1 MKGPFRADH
10 VGSLLR
16 PESLL
21 EKREEWKADKI
32 SDSDLR
38 DYENDCIAE
47 IVKKEQ
53 AVGIKSVTDGEY
65 RRESFHFDFINQI
78 GGIETNFTL
87 KSAFAQG
94 EKTKAGGEKAVP
106 LTVEITDKMTLPAA
120 GIGVENF
127 KFLALVAGEGTT
139 PKVTM
144 PSPTM
149 THFRGGREAIS
160 QEAYPDLDMFFAD
173 LSALYRQEIAL
184 LADAGCKY
192 IQFDDTNLAYLCDS
206 KMRQDARDRGE
217 DPDELPRTYA
227 ALINDCIGERPDDMA
242 ACIHLCRGNARSL
255 WFAEGD
261 YEPIADH
268 LFNLTDVDGFFLE
281 YDDDRSGGFEPLRY
295 VPKGN
300 KKIVLGLLTTK
311 SGEMESRDE
320 LKQRIEEASK
330 FVDLDQ
336 LCLSPQ
342 CGFSSNAIGN
352 IISEQEQFDKLGM
365 IVDLATEIWGSVD
378 Q

>member
-21 EKREEWKADKI
+21 KKREAWKAENI
-32 SDSDLR
+32 SDAELR
-38 DYENDCIAE
+38 DYENECIAA

-53 AVGIKSVTDGEY
+53 AAGIKSVTDGEY

-87 KSAFAQG
+87 KGAFAQG

-106 LTVEITDKMTLPAA
+106 LTVEIKDKMTLPAA

-127 KFLALVAGEGTT
+127 KYLASVADQGTT

-160 QEAYPDLDMFFAD
+160 QDAYPDLDMFFAD

-184 LADAGCKY
+184 LADAGCQY
-192 IQFDDTNLAYLCDS
+192 IQFDDTNLAYLCDT

-295 VPKGN
+295 VPKGD

-330 FVDLDQ
+330 FVDISQ

-365 IVDLATEIWGSVD
+365 IVDLATEIWGGVD